1 LSSETTDAANE
12 TGGTGY
18 AADADSDYCGD
29 AMDTW
34 MISPVM
40 DFSGYSTITL
50 QFKSDFWDYN
60 NRDDGFV
67 DISTDGGATW
77 TNLLHYEHTDYY
89 GPRTETIDIS
99 SYAGQA
105 AVTIRFHYVA
115 PDWDWFWMVDD
126 VVVSASSGEGKPI
139 SDVAIPAA
147 VLPAAGNLPA
157 LAKFVTH
164 RDTGGD
170 TLEDLLA
177 VEITEL
183 TVDKYG
189 WVKGE
194 KNQIQL
200 AEDPTN
206 SDPYD
211 NLSQVWYTVVPMDEG
226 AARLVAEITATTALD
241 LDLYWGF
248 DVNGDGKTAGRRGI

>member
-1 LSSETTDAANE
+1 MYHGLWISEGSSNPADGDYVELAEFDNPTTAWAQHTVPLARIAE
-12 TGGTGY
+12 RLFT
-18 AADADSDYCGD
+18 
-29 AMDTW
+29 
-34 MISPVM
+34 SPSVIRVKTRM
-40 DFSGYSTITL
+40 PGWY
-50 QFKSDFWDYN
+50 
-60 NRDDGFV
+60 
-67 DISTDGGATW
+67 DIALTSVPT
-77 TNLLHYEHTDYY
+77 
-89 GPRTETIDIS
+89 
-99 SYAGQA
+99 
-105 AVTIRFHYVA
+105 
-115 PDWDWFWMVDD
+115 
-126 VVVSASSGEGKPI
+126 GKPI

-248 DVNGDGKTAGRRGI
+248 DLNGDGKPQENEEYGHSATATAFEYLTEWGFPAPFYDVWIMVQN